1 MRIIAVTNQKGG
13 VGKTTSVVNIG
24 AGLHRLNH
32 KVLVVDMDPQAHLS
46 YSLGIPVDDLDRSVF
61 EVLKGEVAVNEI
73 LADRDGLHIL
83 PAHIDLAAADR
94 ELASKTGHEMF
105 LKEALAGASGYD
117 YILIDCPPNLGLLTL
132 NALMAAQ
139 EVFVP
144 MQAEFLSIKGLNN
157 LLKMLTQLKQRENPT
172 LELTGIILT
181 LFDRRLRLHREVV
194 EKLRHYFGSKL
205 FPTFIRR
212 NISLAEAASFGESI
226 YEYAPRSHGAE
237 DYTAL
242 CHQITKMTQNDG

>member
-24 AGLHRLNH
+24 AGLHRLGRN
-32 KVLVVDMDPQAHLS
+32 VLVVDMDPQAHLS
-46 YSLGIPVDDLDRSVF
+46 YSLGIPVNDLERSVF
-61 EVLKGEVAVNEI
+61 EVLKGEAAVSET
-73 LADRDGLHIL
+73 LTDRDGLHVL
-83 PAHIDLAAADR
+83 PAHTDLAAA
-94 ELASKTGHEMF
+94 ENALAAETGREMF
-105 LKEALAGASGYD
+105 LKEALAGASEYD
-117 YILIDCPPNLGLLTL
+117 YVLIDCPPNLGLLTL
-132 NALMAAQ
+132 NALNAAH

-157 LLKMLTQLKQRENPT
+157 LMKLLIELKQRQNPA

-181 LFDRRLRLHREVV
+181 LFDRRLRLNREVV
-194 EKLRHYFGSKL
+194 ENLRHYFGRKL

-212 NISLAEAASFGESI
+212 NISLAEAASFGQTI
-226 YEYAPRSHGAE
+226 FEYAPRSHGSE

-242 CHQITKMTQNDG
+242 CHQITKMTKHDG